1 MSIGNDRRS
10 AALVRA
16 MRNREH
22 RGRPARIALVLSGGN
37 ALGAYQAG
45 AYQALNEAG
54 WIPDWVAGASV
65 GAVNGVVLCG
75 NPPEQRVAALEA
87 LWRPGSDAAL
97 FHPAADVARRTGAA
111 ALTLA
116 VGQPGLFAPRSLW
129 GPWWNPFGNPEPSS
143 LYDTTP
149 MAGTLAELVDVATLN
164 SGHPRCSITAV
175 DVETGEDVV
184 FDSATRTLDLGHVR
198 ASGALLPAFPPV
210 EVEGR
215 LLGDAGISAN
225 LPLDVVLAE
234 PGEEPLLC
242 VAIDL
247 LPLRAPRPATLGDT
261 ATRMQDLLFA
271 TQSRRA
277 LAAWQ
282 AIYAA
287 GGAEGRAVTVLHVA
301 YRGQEREVSGK
312 AFDFSPESVAQRW
325 RSGRE
330 DLARALGWLQ
340 DRGDL
345 VGKPGLTVLA
355 EGEGGEWEEVT
366 WPVRP
371 VAI

>member
-1 MSIGNDRRS
+1 MSDH
-10 AALVRA
+10 
-16 MRNREH
+16 EH
-22 RGRPARIALVLSGGN
+22 SGCPARIALVLSGGN

-45 AYQALNEAG
+45 AYQALDEAG
-54 WIPDWVAGASV
+54 WLPDWVSGASV
-65 GAVNGVVLCG
+65 GAVNGAVLCG
-75 NPPEQRVAALEA
+75 NAPERRVAALEA
-87 LWRPGSDAAL
+87 MWRPGLDAGL
-97 FHPAADVARRTGAA
+97 SHPAADVARRTGAV

-149 MAGTLAELVDVATLN
+149 MAETLAELVDVDTLN
-164 SGHPRCSITAV
+164 SGRPRCSITAV

-184 FDSATRTLDLGHVR
+184 FDSAHRTLELAHVR

-210 EVEGR
+210 EVDGR

-242 VAIDL
+242 IAIDL

-261 ATRMQDLLFA
+261 ASRMQDLLFA

-287 GGAEGRAVTVLHVA
+287 EGARGRTVTVLHVA
-301 YRGQEREVSGK
+301 YRAQEREVSGK

-330 DLARALGWLQ
+330 DVARALAWLRN
-340 DRGDL
+340 RGD
-345 VGKPGLTVLA
+345 VIGRPGLTVLA
-355 EGEGGEWEEVT
+355 EGEGGEWGWVT
-366 WPVRP
+366 WPIKPIAV
-371 VAI
+371 

>member
-1 MSIGNDRRS
+1 MDDD
-10 AALVRA
+10 
-16 MRNREH
+16 H
-22 RGRPARIALVLSGGN
+22 PKPPARVALVLSGGN

-45 AYQALNEAG
+45 AYQALAEAG
-54 WIPDWVAGASV
+54 WLPDWVAGASA
-65 GAVNGVVLCG
+65 GALNGAVLCG
-75 NPPEQRVAALEA
+75 NLPERRLAALEA
-87 LWRPGSDAAL
+87 LWRPGGDASDS
-97 FHPAADVARRTGAA
+97 HPAADVARRTGAA

-149 MAGTLAELVDVATLN
+149 MEATLATLVDVDLLN

-175 DVETGEDVV
+175 DVGTGEDVV
-184 FDSATRTLDLGHVR
+184 FDSTRRRLKLTHVR

-210 EVEGR
+210 EVDGR

-234 PGEEPLLC
+234 PGAGPLLC
-242 VAIDL
+242 VAVDL
-247 LPLRAPRPATLGDT
+247 LPLRAPPPVTLGDT
-261 ATRMQDLLFA
+261 VSRMQELMFA

-287 GGAEGRAVTVLHVA
+287 DEAGARAVTVLHVI

-312 AFDFSPESVAQRW
+312 AFDFSPESAAQRW

-330 DLARALGWLQ
+330 DLARAIAQVREEPGLIG
-340 DRGDL
+340 RT
-345 VGKPGLTVLA
+345 GLTVLA
-355 EGEGGEWEEVT
+355 ESDEGRWAPVIWPMRPIEV
-366 WPVRP
+366 
-371 VAI
+371 